1 MVFSACTFG
10 FGNHYVIDVHPYAQ
24 SIGYLT
30 FMGIE
35 WIFYIQDLQATNII
49 LDPGMAFGTGEHPT
63 TKLCLML
70 LHRLLHG
77 GELLLDYGTG
87 SGILGIAAI
96 KVWFI
101 RMHMF
106 FRHSV

>member
-35 WIFYIQDLQATNII
+35 
-49 LDPGMAFGTGEHPT
+49 
-63 TKLCLML
+63 
-70 LHRLLHG
+70 
-77 GELLLDYGTG
+77 
-87 SGILGIAAI
+87 
-96 KVWFI
+96 
-101 RMHMF
+101 
-106 FRHSV
+106 